1 MSGSQK
7 EGSTMSEQEKPA
19 SDGRGEIA
27 HWGQQTIFFAMGLR
41 AMDVEKPI
49 DARERIKAAGV
60 EASHITQE
68 LWDKAYN
75 AVAENH
81 DPVRVEH
88 VTMPFARQ
96 VLDWVADHLGSSTG

>member
-1 MSGSQK
+1 M
-7 EGSTMSEQEKPA
+7 MSEQERPA

-75 AVAENH
+75 AVAEQH
-81 DPVRVEH
+81 DSVRVEH